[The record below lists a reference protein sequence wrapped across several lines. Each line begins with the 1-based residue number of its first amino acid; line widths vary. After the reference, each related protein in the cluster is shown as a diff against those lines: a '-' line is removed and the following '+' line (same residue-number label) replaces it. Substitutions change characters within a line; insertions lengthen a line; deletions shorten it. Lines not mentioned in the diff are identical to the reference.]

1 MSSNRVCAPPVFMRP
16 SEKLGFKVDFTLYGI
31 SVDAAETITGTPTV
45 TVSGGTAGTASA
57 NAASFENAKGGTCE
71 IGHGVTFDYTAAS
84 TVGDYT
90 VDIDALTTLGQQL
103 KPRIPVYVR

>member
-1 MSSNRVCAPPVFMRP
+1 MSNRVSAPPVYMRP
-16 SEKLGFKVDFTLYGI
+16 SETLGFKVDFTLYGI

-57 NAASFENAKGGTCE
+57 NAAAFENAKAGTCE
-71 IGHGVTFDYTAAS
+71 IGHGVTFDYTASS

-90 VDIDALTTLGQQL
+90 VDVSAVTTLGQTL
-103 KPRIPVYVR
+103 KGRIPVYVR